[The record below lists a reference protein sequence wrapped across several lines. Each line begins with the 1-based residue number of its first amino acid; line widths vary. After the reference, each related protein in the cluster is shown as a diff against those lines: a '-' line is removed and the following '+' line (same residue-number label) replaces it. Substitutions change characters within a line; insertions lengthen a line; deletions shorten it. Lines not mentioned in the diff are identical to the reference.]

1 VRRLLVAVSVLGLC
15 VGCSRPSERSFAR
28 TCPPCGEPTNEIH
41 RFDGPRFPDFEPV
54 VSTDPDVVTVF
65 GYVRSQA
72 DAAPLRAVQIYMDG
86 TPYGLL
92 SNADGSYQIQV
103 PDSLV
108 TTLSLSIIGHVS
120 ERLDV
125 SSGPR
130 TRRVDVE
137 LRTCAVCLQF

>member
-1 VRRLLVAVSVLGLC
+1 MSRLLVAVSLLGLC
-15 VGCSRPSERSFAR
+15 VGCSRPGQERFAQQ
-28 TCPPCGEPTNEIH
+28 CPPCGEPTNEIH
-41 RFDGPRFPDFEPV
+41 RFDGPRFPEFEPA
-54 VSTDPDVVTVF
+54 VSADPDVVTVF

-72 DAAPLRAVQIYMDG
+72 DAAPLGGVQIYMDH
-86 TPYGLL
+86 TPYGGL
-92 SNADGSYQIQV
+92 STTAGRYQLQV

-108 TTLSLSIIGHVS
+108 TMLIFSVIGHVS

-137 LRTCAVCLQF
+137 LRPCALCLQF